1 MQYEYDTLKY
11 TSGMKF
17 ELFGFQSAIVLVPI
31 LYSIITMNITRYK
44 NYFSK
49 NVDYPTV

>member
-1 MQYEYDTLKY
+1 
-11 TSGMKF
+11 MKI
-17 ELFGFQSAIVLVPI
+17 ELFGFQSATAIVLVPI
-31 LYSIITMNITRYK
+31 LYSIITMNIPRCK

>member
-1 MQYEYDTLKY
+1 
-11 TSGMKF
+11 MKF
-17 ELFGFQSAIVLVPI
+17 ELFGFQSAIVVPI
-31 LYSIITMNITRYK
+31 LYSIITMNIPRYK